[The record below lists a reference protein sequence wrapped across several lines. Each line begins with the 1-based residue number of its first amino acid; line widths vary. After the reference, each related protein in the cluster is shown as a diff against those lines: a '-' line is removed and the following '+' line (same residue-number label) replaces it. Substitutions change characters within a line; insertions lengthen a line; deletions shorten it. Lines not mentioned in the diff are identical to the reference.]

1 MTLSELKET
10 AAVNYQAVSRF
21 EAIEEWARARGNQ
34 TLIRDKTALA
44 ILTLAQI
51 VHEKEAPIGMD
62 ILDKIP
68 AAVLKAERDF
78 VRKRKYA

>member
-10 AAVNYQAVSRF
+10 AAVNYQAVSRY

-51 VHEKEAPIGMD
+51 IHEKEAPIE
-62 ILDKIP
+62 LDGIIGT
-68 AAVLKAERDF
+68 AVPWHRNP
-78 VRKRKYA
+78 